1 MKQGKETWWWNE
13 DVQESIQTKKLAKRT
28 LDKDNS
34 EENKAAYKTAKK
46 EAKRNV
52 AIAKARAYDHL
63 YADMDTT
70 EGQKKV
76 LRMAKEREKNSKDIY
91 QSKVIKV
98 EEERVLVEDLK
109 ILERWR
115 EYHQKLMNEHNTRER
130 RNEQQ
135 AEVEDDITE
144 ITSADIEM
152 ALRNMKNGKATGP
165 DNLPVEVGKT
175 LGRTEVNVVKEA
187 FNKITDEEKI
197 PGIWRKSI
205 LIPIFKNK
213 GDIMNCGNYRGIK
226 LMCHSMK
233 LYERVHENRLR
244 NIVSIIDEQF

>member
-52 AIAKARAYDHL
+52 AIAKARAYGHL

-70 EGQKKV
+70 EVQKKV

-91 QSKVIKV
+91 QSKVIKD

-109 ILERWR
+109 ILKRLL
-115 EYHQKLMNEHNTRER
+115 EYYQKLMNEHNPREG

-135 AEVEDDITE
+135 SEVEDDITE

-152 ALRNMKNGKATGP
+152 ALRNKKNGKATGP
-165 DNLPVEVGKT
+165 DNLPVEVWKN
-175 LGRTEVNVVKEA
+175 L
-187 FNKITDEEKI
+187 EE
-197 PGIWRKSI
+197 
-205 LIPIFKNK
+205 L
-213 GDIMNCGNYRGIK
+213 
-226 LMCHSMK
+226 
-233 LYERVHENRLR
+233 E
-244 NIVSIIDEQF
+244 